1 MKAIPVELGVEP
13 KAFDVLT
20 KSSSIDLNPQA
31 KEWWVYSRYLGGVE
45 VGDYGLP
52 RKCKFLIRMM

>member
-1 MKAIPVELGVEP
+1 MELRVEP

-20 KSSSIDLNPQA
+20 KSSSIDLNPQT
-31 KEWWVYSRYLGGVE
+31 KEWWVYTRYLGGVE